1 MSCYVEVS
9 PEQLRKEREKTRE
22 LRKSGWWKQRLANG
36 KCYYCGANFAPKEL
50 TLDHIVPLVRGG
62 RTAKGN
68 CVVACKQCNSKKQDM
83 LPSEWQEYLQYLEQ
97 QVD

>member
-1 MSCYVEVS
+1 MSFYVEVS
-9 PEQLRKEREKTRE
+9 PEQLRKEREKARE
-22 LRKSGWWKQRLANG
+22 LRKSSWWKQRLANG
-36 KCYYCGANFAPKEL
+36 KCYYCGASFALKDL
-50 TLDHIVPLVRGG
+50 TLDHVVPLVRGG